1 MKTQNQYQPHNA
13 DDLGEGWDAVAEYAE
28 YAHLA
33 AFDGCHKIYLAM
45 DEEQAEWFRKN
56 YNGVHCDDRTVEVDT
71 EDLAT
76 VVREWYDESC
86 GLRFVNA
93 VFTNVDN
100 PNDGYVSLISQ
111 SAGDSDDDDEVDMW
125 NPDNWAD
132 EEDEDDDEDEATMKM
147 FYDEIASRLDDKDEV
162 C

>member
-1 MKTQNQYQPHNA
+1 MKTQTQYQPHNA

-45 DEEQAEWFRKN
+45 DEEQANWFRAN
-56 YNGVHCDDRTVEVDT
+56 YNGTNCDDRTVEVDT

-76 VVREWYDESC
+76 VVREWWAESC

-93 VFTNVDN
+93 VFTNVAN
-100 PNDGYVSLISQ
+100 PNAGYVSLISQ
-111 SAGDSDDDDEVDMW
+111 CADESDDDDED
-125 NPDNWAD
+125 
-132 EEDEDDDEDEATMKM
+132 DEATMEM
-147 FYDEIASRLDDKDEV
+147 FYDEIADRLNDKDEV

>member
-56 YNGVHCDDRTVEVDT
+56 YNGTNCDDRTVEVDT

-100 PNDGYVSLISQ
+100 PNAGYVSLISQ
-111 SAGDSDDDDEVDMW
+111 SAGDSDDDDD
-125 NPDNWAD
+125 
-132 EEDEDDDEDEATMKM
+132 DDDEDEATMEM